1 MISRRGMFIDP
12 ERPASWDSRG
22 PVRGAS
28 FIGAWADEA
37 VTWKTG
43 RSIESYMDEVIREV
57 MGCDER

>member
-37 VTWKTG
+37 EEWMG
-43 RSIESYMDEVIREV
+43 RA
-57 MGCDER
+57 CDER